1 MKDLSIIH
9 SLFGVFLDLLD
20 STRIH
25 FPLVTYTPIISA
37 EKAYHESLNVAEI
50 TNACFEPANSMVK
63 CDPRHGQYQ

>member
-1 MKDLSIIH
+1 M
-9 SLFGVFLDLLD
+9 DLLD
-20 STRIH
+20 SPRIH
-25 FPLVTYTPIISA
+25 FPLVTYAPIISA